1 MDVDFVVMT
10 HVLAFILVS
19 QSGICIGSLLKFAI
33 GGYNGKLQN
42 VKNQPTGVCGTAYGC
57 IADSSGALTITKH
70 DPHFL
75 DLF

>member
-33 GGYNGKLQN
+33 GGTMASCKMISLQ
-42 VKNQPTGVCGTAYGC
+42 VCVALPM
-57 IADSSGALTITKH
+57 GA
-70 DPHFL
+70 
-75 DLF
+75 